1 MPESLKNE
9 KGLAFI
15 LVVWVLVL
23 LIALGTEFAFS
34 MRTEVNTTRN
44 YKEDRETYFLAKAGI
59 QLAMAEL
66 LQKASFHSITPEKGY
81 IIGKPATSA
90 KDQEEA
96 QPTSIFSQKTED
108 SNSEET
114 EEEIYESVREDIP
127 LGQGTITYEI
137 DDENGKLNLNNV
149 SREILVKALEL
160 NGLEQG
166 SERDGIADSIL
177 DWIDP
182 DDNHRLNGAENDYYL
197 SQFPPYRAKNGPLD
211 SLEEL
216 LRVKGMSKELLYG
229 DTQYD
234 EAEDKE
240 GLRPGLMRFF
250 TVYNTPFFNPN
261 TASLEVLK
269 ASFPTEKVQEILEAK
284 EEKGFYGFTISSHFK
299 IRATGKLDGSET
311 RHTIT
316 AVLEKVGTDEKAKM
330 LVRYWRDND
339 VSYQPADTFESN

>member
-1 MPESLKNE
+1 MKE
-9 KGLAFI
+9 GLAFI

-44 YKEDRETYFLAKAGI
+44 FKEDREAYFLAKAGV

-66 LQKASFHSITPEKGY
+66 LQKASFHSITQDQGL
-81 IIGKPATSA
+81 IIGRPGALAGEDETGQTTPATTP
-90 KDQEEA
+90 QE
-96 QPTSIFSQKTED
+96 PV
-108 SNSEET
+108 EEPLDA
-114 EEEIYESVREDIP
+114 IYAVAREDIP
-127 LGQGTITYEI
+127 LGQGTVTYTIE
-137 DDENGKLNLNNV
+137 DENGKLNLNRV
-149 SREILVKALEL
+149 SREILVQALAL

-166 SERDGIADSIL
+166 SKRDEIADCIL
-177 DWIDP
+177 DWMDA

-216 LRVKGMSKELLYG
+216 LRVKGMTPELLYG
-229 DTQYD
+229 DKDYD
-234 EAEDKE
+234 NPENADNKE
-240 GLRPGLMRFF
+240 ELKPGLARLF

-261 TASLEVLK
+261 TASVEVLK
-269 ASFPTEKVQEILEAK
+269 ASFPEDKVQEILNTK
-284 EEKGFYGFTISSHFK
+284 EEKGFYGFTISSHFR
-299 IRATGKLDGSET
+299 IRATGNLNDSET
-311 RHTIT
+311 RHTIV

-339 VSYQPADTFESN
+339 ISG